1 MKLLLL
7 EDDLKLAA
15 LLCKSL
21 KEIGFNTEHSANIHD
36 FREIFKF
43 TPQVDFIIMDRLL
56 GGEDSKSLISE
67 LRKLK
72 PQTPIIILSA
82 ISTPNEKTEILNLGA
97 DDYMGKPFS
106 SQELIARIRALLRR
120 SLVPAQNYIQ
130 VGNLIIDS
138 TKRIISV
145 EDRNGQLPAK
155 EFMLLHTL
163 SQQVGRIWNK
173 NDLLDYVWG
182 QSSEVE
188 TNVVEA
194 TIANIRKK
202 LNELGATVSIKN
214 ARNIGYWIE
223 N

>member
-1 MKLLLL
+1 MKLVLL
-7 EDDLKLAA
+7 EDDVKLAD
-15 LLCKSL
+15 LLKKSL
-21 KEIGFNTEHSANIHD
+21 KEIGFNTDHATNFQE
-36 FREIFKF
+36 FKEILKV
-43 TPQVDFIIMDRLL
+43 TPQIDFLIMDRLV
-56 GGEDSKSLISE
+56 GIDDSKSIIADV
-67 LRKLK
+67 RKSR
-72 PQTPIIILSA
+72 PQVPIIVLSA
-82 ISTPNEKTEILNLGA
+82 ISTSNEKTDIINLGA

-120 SLVPAQNYIQ
+120 SSVPTQNYIQ

-145 EDRNGQLPAK
+145 EDRNGLLPAK
-155 EFMLLHTL
+155 EFLLLHTL
-163 SQQVGRIWNK
+163 SQQFGRVWNK

-182 QSSEVE
+182 QTADVE

-202 LNELGATVSIKN
+202 LTEIGANVSIKN

-223 N
+223 D